1 MNLHAYPSQFVLEAS
16 ERPVASRLARLQLEN
31 GTAVTTLRHTTVRVT
46 GDLGINLLML
56 LDGSRDRSAL
66 LEELGRLVESGQVV
80 MHREGKEIFDTREA
94 LKALADEL
102 EQNLARI
109 ARLALLVA

>member
-1 MNLHAYPSQFVLEAS
+1 MLCLEK
-16 ERPVASRLARLQLEN
+16 
-31 GTAVTTLRHTTVRVT
+31 
-46 GDLGINLLML
+46 
-56 LDGSRDRSAL
+56 
-66 LEELGRLVESGQVV
+66 LGRLVESGQVV

-94 LKALADEL
+94 LKMLADEL